1 VPRYLVTGGA
11 GFIGSHIAARLLGTG
26 ETVRVID
33 NMSTGR
39 RENLEAIRAEDSNRR
54 FDWMEGDITS
64 LETCRRACEGVDFVI
79 HQAALA
85 SVQRSIER
93 PAESTA
99 VNVGGTVN
107 LLTAA
112 REGGV
117 SRFVLASSSS
127 VYGDTPTLPKHEG
140 MPTAPLS
147 PYAVSKLAGEE
158 FVRVF
163 AATLGLS
170 AVSLRYFN
178 VFGPRQDPNS
188 HYAAVV
194 PRFITA
200 LLRGERPT
208 VYGDGLQSRDFTYVE
223 NVVQA
228 NLNACRLEGFRGE
241 VINVAC
247 GDRFTLLELLR
258 HIGEIVGVDPRPV
271 FEPPRG
277 GDVRDSMADV
287 ARARQMLAFVPTI
300 GFREG
305 LERTVSHF
313 RNAG

>member
-1 VPRYLVTGGA
+1 M
-11 GFIGSHIAARLLGTG
+11 
-26 ETVRVID
+26 RVID
-33 NMSTGR
+33 NLSTGR
-39 RENLEAIRAEDSNRR
+39 RENLEAIRAEDSNGR

-112 REGGV
+112 RDGGAR
-117 SRFVLASSSS
+117 RFVFASSSS
-127 VYGDTPTLPKHEG
+127 VYGDTPTLPKHED
-140 MPTAPLS
+140 MARAPLS
-147 PYAVSKLAGEE
+147 PYGASKLAGEE
-158 FVRVF
+158 FLRVF
-163 AATLGLS
+163 ADTLGLS

-178 VFGPRQDPNS
+178 VFGPRQDPGS
-188 HYAAVV
+188 HYAAVI

-200 LLRGERPT
+200 LLRGEPPT

-247 GDRFTLLELLR
+247 GERFTLLELLR
-258 HIGEIVGVDPRPV
+258 HIGEILGVDPRPI
-271 FEPPRG
+271 FEPPRA
-277 GDVRDSMADV
+277 GDVRHSMADIE
-287 ARARQMLAFVPTI
+287 RARRMLAFVPTI
-300 GFREG
+300 GLREG
-305 LERTVSHF
+305 LERTVAHF

>member
-1 VPRYLVTGGA
+1 M
-11 GFIGSHIAARLLGTG
+11 
-26 ETVRVID
+26 RVID

-39 RENLEAIRAEDSNRR
+39 RENLEAIRTEDSNRR

-64 LETCRRACEGVDFVI
+64 LEVCRRACEGVDFVI

-127 VYGDTPTLPKHEG
+127 VYGDTPTLPKHES

-158 FVRVF
+158 FLRVF

-170 AVSLRYFN
+170 AISLRYFN

-228 NLNACRLEGFRGE
+228 NLSACRLEGFRGE

-247 GDRFTLLELLR
+247 GDRFTLLDLLR
-258 HIGEIVGVDPRPV
+258 HIGEILGVDPRPR
-271 FEPPRG
+271 FEPPRD
-277 GDVRDSMADV
+277 GDVRHSMADV
-287 ARARQMLAFVPTI
+287 ARARQMLAFAPTI